1 MIMDTAY
8 KRASVLLSAS
18 GRLSYSIAVCLL
30 QAGHSVTLVTEGVA
44 EARDGI
50 GEHLLDSSN
59 EGLNKVGWDH
69 LEIKTE
75 FDYNPRRQLAI
86 AITGEDLCEK
96 KEVIRKLE
104 DHISATSLIAIN
116 TESIPLSILQQDC
129 DYPER
134 LIGLNWS
141 EPAHT
146 SFFLEIITNENT
158 NKKLSRDLFRLA
170 RTSWN
175 KDPYLVCSDLSIR
188 AKMFSAMVREAFFLV
203 QNGYASIE
211 DIDRA
216 CRNDAGYYLPFS
228 GNFRYMDLM
237 GVYAYGLVM
246 KDLNPELS
254 KEASL
259 PDFFKELIRRGGLG
273 MENQE
278 GFYEYEVGDAEHW
291 DKQFREFSFQI
302 REIIQKYPFT
312 YLEGQGSNNKTSLH

>member
-1 MIMDTAY
+1 MDTGY
-8 KRASVLLSAS
+8 KGASVLLSAS

-30 QAGHSVTLVTEGVA
+30 QAGHSVTLVTDSTA
-44 EARDGI
+44 EARAGI
-50 GEHLLDSSN
+50 GEHLRDSSHD
-59 EGLNKVGWDH
+59 GLKKMRPDH

-86 AITGEDLCEK
+86 AITGEDVREK

-104 DHISATSLIAIN
+104 DHISASSLIAVN

-146 SFFLEIITNENT
+146 SFFLEIITNDQT
-158 NKKLSRDLFRLA
+158 NKKLPRDLFQLA
-170 RTSWN
+170 KTSWN
-175 KDPYLVCSDLSIR
+175 KDPYLVCSDLSVR

-259 PDFFKELIRRGGLG
+259 PDFFKELIRKGGLG
-273 MENQE
+273 MENDG
-278 GFYEYEVGDAEHW
+278 GFYEYEEGDAEHW
-291 DKQFREFSFQI
+291 DKQLREFSFQI
-302 REIIQKYPFT
+302 RDIIRKYPFT
-312 YLEGQGSNNKTSLH
+312 YLDDPVRKSKTSLQ

>member
-1 MIMDTAY
+1 MDTGY

-30 QAGHSVTLVTEGVA
+30 QAGHSVTLVTDSTK
-44 EARDGI
+44 EATAGI
-50 GEHLLDSSN
+50 GKHLRDISDERL
-59 EGLNKVGWDH
+59 KKMRWDH
-69 LEIKTE
+69 LKIKTE
-75 FDYNPRRQLAI
+75 FDDNPRRQLAI
-86 AITGEDLCEK
+86 AITGEDVREK
-96 KEVIRKLE
+96 KELIRKLE
-104 DHISATSLIAIN
+104 NHISAGSLIAIN
-116 TESIPLSILQQDC
+116 TESVPLSVLQQDC
-129 DYPER
+129 DHPER
-134 LIGLNWS
+134 LIGLNWA

-146 SFFLEIITNENT
+146 SFFLEIIMNDHT
-158 NKKLSRDLFRLA
+158 NKKLWGDLFKLA
-170 RTSWN
+170 GTSWN
-175 KDPYLVCSDLSIR
+175 KDPYVVCSDLSIR

-203 QNGYASIE
+203 QNGYATIE

-254 KEASL
+254 KEVSL
-259 PDFFKELIRRGGLG
+259 PDFFKEVMSRGGLG

-291 DKQFREFSFQI
+291 DKQFRKFSFQI
-302 REIIQKYPFT
+302 RNIIRKYPFN
-312 YLEGQGSNNKTSLH
+312 YLEDQVGNNKSSLQ

>member
-1 MIMDTAY
+1 MDTGY
-8 KRASVLLSAS
+8 KGASVLLSAN

-30 QAGHSVTLVTEGVA
+30 QAGHCVTLVTDSTE

-50 GEHLLDSSN
+50 GEHLKDSSH
-59 EGLNKVGWDH
+59 EGFEKIRLDH

-86 AITGEDLCEK
+86 AITGEDAQEK

-116 TESIPLSILQQDC
+116 TESIPLSTLQQDC

-146 SFFLEIITNENT
+146 SFFLEIISNEHT
-158 NKKLSRDLFRLA
+158 KKKLPRDLFRLA

-175 KDPYLVCSDLSIR
+175 KDPYLVCSDLSVR

-259 PDFFKELIRRGGLG
+259 PDFFKDLIRRGGLG
-273 MENQE
+273 MENDG
-278 GFYEYEVGDAEHW
+278 GFYEYEEGDAEHW
-291 DKQFREFSFQI
+291 DKQFREFSFHI
-302 REIIQKYPFT
+302 REIIRKYPFT
-312 YLEGQGSNNKTSLH
+312 YLEGPVSNNKTSLQ

>member
-1 MIMDTAY
+1 MDTGY
-8 KRASVLLSAS
+8 KGASVLLSAN

-30 QAGHSVTLVTEGVA
+30 QAGHCVTLVTDSTE

-50 GEHLLDSSN
+50 GEHLKDSSH
-59 EGLNKVGWDH
+59 EGFEKIRLDH

-86 AITGEDLCEK
+86 AITGEDAQEK

-146 SFFLEIITNENT
+146 SFFLEIISNEHT
-158 NKKLSRDLFRLA
+158 KKKLPRDLFRLA

-175 KDPYLVCSDLSIR
+175 KDPYLVCSDLSVR

-259 PDFFKELIRRGGLG
+259 PDFFKDLIRRGGLG
-273 MENQE
+273 MENDG
-278 GFYEYEVGDAEHW
+278 GFYEYEEGDAEHW
-291 DKQFREFSFQI
+291 DKQFREFSFHI
-302 REIIQKYPFT
+302 REIIRKYPFT
-312 YLEGQGSNNKTSLH
+312 YLEGPVSNNKTSLQ